1 MNLILV
7 ESVSKL
13 SLDVGFELTMLVDI
27 QSGVELKLSLESLG
41 FGGGTIL
48 PNASFF

>member
-7 ESVSKL
+7 ESVPKQ
-13 SLDVGFELTMLVDI
+13 SLDVGFELTMLVEI

-48 PNASFF
+48 PNVSFF